1 MVFLGSNTI
10 NFPGATPLGP
20 PPRLCLELTGMGGLK
35 SPTSLSQLASL
46 AFHQIFFQIDAQ
58 CLVACLVENELLKIT
73 DKDIEFNFTLAEWKA
88 MRNLTDDKE
97 TVIRKLVWWFGIELI
112 IYLSLKGNLRMR
124 RFIDLLPLMENR
136 GLITGQRLKRVYDGG
151 LKTIQSQNF

>member
-1 MVFLGSNTI
+1 M
-10 NFPGATPLGP
+10 
-20 PPRLCLELTGMGGLK
+20 
-35 SPTSLSQLASL
+35 
-46 AFHQIFFQIDAQ
+46 
-58 CLVACLVENELLKIT
+58 ACLVENELLKIT
-73 DKDIEFNFTLAEWKA
+73 DKDIEFNFTSAEWKA

-136 GLITGQRLKRVYDGG
+136 GLITG
-151 LKTIQSQNF
+151 